1 MKFKKFKFKKVKS
14 TNNTAIRIIKETKY
28 NLGMVV
34 AESQANGRGQYGRK
48 WISSKGNLFVSFFNE
63 LNKKKISI
71 NKSFGFLNK
80 IFLLVNDESNFL
92 TKRQLIFVIALIDIF
107 FLFSS
112 LKKETNKFPFD
123 DIHFLPYCPLP
134 FDWDSATIIPK
145 LYLVSLIILIA
156 VLFVLLTFLNL
167 NFLIFIK

>member
-1 MKFKKFKFKKVKS
+1 MPIPVIKNFLS
-14 TNNTAIRIIKETKY
+14 LTNMTSCKMPLI
-28 NLGMVV
+28 
-34 AESQANGRGQYGRK
+34 
-48 WISSKGNLFVSFFNE
+48 FF
-63 LNKKKISI
+63 LSI

-92 TKRQLIFVIALIDIF
+92 TKRQLIFVIALIDSF
-107 FLFSS
+107 VLFSS
-112 LKKETNKFPFD
+112 LKKEINKFPFD

-134 FDWDSATIIPK
+134 FTCVSATTIPK

-167 NFLIFIK
+167 NFFNFIK